1 MDEPQSRAVPNDD
14 RLVVHA
20 RDSFTEFFRGEYRQ
34 VVGLAYVLCGSRWAA
49 EELTMEAFEAA
60 LKDWDRVSSLDAPG
74 AWVRRVVSNASV
86 SRYRRLRAERSARS
100 RLESFERLEPLDRTP
115 DNELWDAVRRLPRRQ
130 AQVVALFYVDGYQRV
145 EIAHILGIADESV
158 KTHLDRARRRLGEE
172 LGE

>member
-1 MDEPQSRAVPNDD
+1 MDEPQSRAVSEND

-20 RDSFTEFFRGEYRQ
+20 RDSFAEFFRREYRQ

-60 LKDWDRVSSLDAPG
+60 LKDWDRVSSFDAPG

-86 SRYRRLRAERSARS
+86 SRFRRLRAERRARS
-100 RLESFERLEPLDRTP
+100 RLENLDRLEPLVRTP
-115 DNELWDAVRRLPRRQ
+115 DTELWEAVRRLPNRQ
-130 AQVVALFYVDGYQRV
+130 AQVVALFYVDGYQRK
-145 EIAHILGIADESV
+145 EIAEILGISDESV
-158 KTHLDRARRRLGEE
+158 KTHLDRARKRLSEE